1 MAENPNYRNSNGKYL
16 PNDPLKLERPLN
28 HIEMTYNLEL
38 IGKTIQGYK
47 VMGTGADG
55 SLDLVNDVNKTIK
68 IHRVV
73 SGDSDLISNGA
84 IEGEYVWLVDNY
96 TGGSASSLSG
106 TVTGHLIPDQDVT
119 YDLGSASNKFRDL
132 YLSNNTLY
140 LGENTISITDGLL
153 SINGLPLSADELLGD
168 DIESII
174 QNMLDTV
181 DLTESL
187 ASDVSS
193 IMDEATAS
201 IEANITSANDSVD
214 SRHSEISSEITGTKS
229 SIEDSV
235 SVLENRLAGD
245 ISDTNSIAE
254 LVSSTLD
261 NTTQSINSLIS
272 DTDDNINSIAE
283 LTSTEFLQVN
293 GSIETRVSGLQ
304 DYLNGEI
311 SDGNFVLDQKIDS
324 VSATLSDDITSAEA
338 NIRQDINALVTSSE
352 AFAQLSTSVETAFST
367 ASSETVAG
375 LESISSFLADEDEAI
390 LTETRSLNAA
400 ISTELT
406 NTNISLNTNTTAIA
420 TADAALIEL
429 EESLLAEISSE
440 SALSSADITSL
451 LQVTVSAD
459 EVVISETRALTAVI
473 SNELGQTNAGISSD
487 IIILATEDT
496 ALSNRIN
503 SLTATISNDTVE
515 TNAAINSAETALATE
530 DSALAT
536 RITDLT
542 ATVSGDKLATNAN
555 ISSVETAYADADS
568 AAINQAS
575 SLIAQLRS
583 DELTVTASIETNLT
597 ALVDEDAA
605 MLERVE
611 TLTTQI
617 STDKVANEA
626 SLSSIET
633 VYTTEDEA
641 LATRIDTLTASVST
655 EDVATDASLSSIET
669 AYANEDTALST
680 RITDLTATVS
690 GDKLLTD
697 AAISTAETAYATE
710 DEALSTR
717 ITDLTATV
725 SGDKLLAD
733 ANISS
738 VETAYA
744 GEDTA
749 LSTRITDLT
758 ASVSGEIVAT
768 NAAINSAE
776 TALATE
782 DAALSTRI
790 NELSASFTGS
800 GVVTQADITSIETA
814 YASEDSALTEK
825 INNLTATVSNE
836 SVETAANINTVET
849 ALALEDSALAERI
862 TDLTATVSGDKL
874 LTDAAISTAET
885 TLAAEDL
892 ALATRITDL
901 TATVSGEILAT
912 AAAINS
918 AETAY
923 ADEDTALA
931 GRITDLTATVS
942 GDKLLTDAAISTAE
956 TTLAAEDL
964 ALAGIIDS
972 LTATVSG
979 DKLLTDAAISTAE
992 TAFAAEDEALSTRIT
1007 DLTATVSGE
1016 IVATAAAI
1024 NSAETA
1030 YANEDEALATRI
1042 TDLTAT
1048 VSGDKLATNANIN
1061 SIETA
1066 YADEDTALAGKITDL
1081 TATVSG
1087 EIATTNAEIE
1097 TVESV
1102 LTSATLAAASRVDTL
1117 EAEYTIEDGSIT
1129 GVSANSAL
1137 KTTVD
1142 IAIATERTAAI
1153 SSTTSLIAVLDNKTA
1168 GVTTQQ
1174 KAEIDA
1180 LTGKVNAQYTLEVN
1194 ADGNVAG
1201 MKLGANAEGS
1211 SIAFTADSFKVSS
1224 EDVNGTLL
1232 TPFSI
1237 VNGQV
1242 AFNGAVSFTDGPQGP
1257 AGDPGVSSYTHIAY
1271 ANQISS
1277 GSGSGSGAVDASLFE
1292 GFSTTDSYNKEYIGQ
1307 FTSPYENTQSTNYAE
1322 SYNWSRIKGADGTD
1336 GVQGAAGSKGS
1347 DGSNY
1352 RAVNLV
1358 ATSYVVPY
1366 RNDGD
1371 RWFSN
1376 DINVKAKVLNTVGTV
1391 YYTFLLNDEVVQGPS
1406 TEIIYEYTPP
1416 AAYADMPDTIE
1427 VEIREGSGTSAV
1439 LARDQTTMA
1448 GLQSSKDGN
1457 DGIDAITVV
1466 LTNEAH
1472 SLPTTKDGVVNYDGS
1487 GTGIYVYEGVN
1498 QLTYDGS
1505 GTDEKTWKVKTATSN
1520 ITRGTLTDSGWYVTV
1535 GKHKEM
1541 DANTASITYTI
1552 YGRRADDTPFE
1563 FTKVQTF
1570 AKSIEGQT
1578 GAQGDKGLPGAQGTD
1593 GPGGAHARAV
1603 NLTSG
1608 KQVFFYNTSGATP
1621 SPATTVITATPLN
1634 TTGTPYYRFYKN
1646 DVLMPG
1652 GGTSSTY
1659 TYTPNASFLNMPDK
1673 IEVEMREG
1681 NNNTSTAILARDQIT
1696 MSAIKNVINGTQ
1708 GSPGTHGVN
1717 GITVILS
1724 NEAHTLPVT
1733 IAGVVS
1739 YTGSGTKIS
1748 VYEGA
1753 TELSYNGSGSSLS
1766 TWKITSGQTNIT
1778 RSTTLTDN
1786 GKSLTVGN
1794 HSGMNADTATI
1805 TYTISGRRANGDG
1818 FTFTKVQT
1826 FAKSKTGATGAKGAK
1841 GTKGDKGSQ
1850 GTNGSDPDTSQ
1861 FLTQSTLI
1869 DGATIETGILKNGN
1883 FEMPGFGSGAGAGA
1897 LATAPWNTYSTAGMG
1912 INLDKGAINAKNF
1925 YIDPAGNAKFRG
1937 DMDIEGNATIGGE
1950 LASNLFAVEP
1960 ESTDTNGFLVPRK
1973 LKFKDDVFFGD
1984 TQFNDFT
1991 ADFSTIAGDY
2001 ANRFDDLEWDDGDKG
2016 YSNDK
2021 LTLGVTL
2028 SHNYIKRNDTQIE
2041 VGDLVK
2047 LNESNELV
2055 RASSAQDNTIVGILW
2070 RDIDFTIKESPLDKF
2085 LPKGKDTSEKPQHY
2099 RDSLGTKIP
2108 VVDRDIKTIWKV
2120 ASIGDSREGTLTG
2133 MKACDQ
2139 NGLILTGDLVC
2150 SSDTP
2155 GYVMKQPVDYVI
2167 VGFENEVPIY
2177 EERQTIN
2184 SFTVGKCMEDCAF
2197 DTEGKAEGIYGYLY
2211 CG

>member
-1 MAENPNYRNSNGKYL
+1 MSQDYNNKDINGKQQPVYRSSL
-16 PNDPLKLERPLN
+16 GGRS
-28 HIEMTYNLEL
+28 IEHAEMDYNLGL
-38 IGKTIQGYK
+38 IGKTLQGYTI
-47 VMGTGADG
+47 MGSGSGG
-55 SLDLVNDVNKTIK
+55 SLDLVNDVDK
-68 IHRVV
+68 ILKLHKII
-73 SGDSDLISNGA
+73 STDTALIANG
-84 IEGEYVWLVDNY
+84 GKVDEYVWIIDSSSSN
-96 TGGSASSLSG
+96 GGGVNSS
-106 TVTGHLIPDQDVT
+106 LIPDQDGV
-119 YDLGSASNKFRDL
+119 YDLGSANRKFRDL
-132 YLSNNTLY
+132 YLTNNTIY
-140 LGENTISITDGLL
+140 LG
-153 SINGLPLSADELLGD
+153 
-168 DIESII
+168 
-174 QNMLDTV
+174 
-181 DLTESL
+181 
-187 ASDVSS
+187 
-193 IMDEATAS
+193 
-201 IEANITSANDSVD
+201 
-214 SRHSEISSEITGTKS
+214 
-229 SIEDSV
+229 EDSV
-235 SVLENRLAGD
+235 STSEGKIQVNNIPLIDESDFLAEIDERARLLGVETELRTVAVSSLNNKLTAINDETSAVAQSVLDLNTAFTADLTNAITGEQLARTEAISGINETLTSLSTGD
-245 ISDTNSIAE
+245 GAIAE
-254 LVSSTLD
+254 SITALDTKFTTELNDAITGETTARTEAVADINETLTALSDADGASAEARTALST
-261 NTTQSINSLIS
+261 SF
-272 DTDDNINSIAE
+272 
-283 LTSTEFLQVN
+283 STEITGAVSTETSAREQAILSEVEARTSEIKALADSVPSAFDATGLTTTLELETEA
-293 GSIETRVSGLQ
+293 STRVSQ
-304 DYLNGEI
+304 I
-311 SDGNFVLDQKIDS
+311 
-324 VSATLSDDITSAEA
+324 AAEA
-338 NIRQDINALVTSSE
+338 AERARLLGIETLARTTSDS
-352 AFAQLSTSVETAFST
+352 
-367 ASSETVAG
+367 
-375 LESISSFLADEDEAI
+375 
-390 LTETRSLNAA
+390 
-400 ISTELT
+400 
-406 NTNISLNTNTTAIA
+406 
-420 TADAALIEL
+420 
-429 EESLLAEISSE
+429 
-440 SALSSADITSL
+440 
-451 LQVTVSAD
+451 
-459 EVVISETRALTAVI
+459 
-473 SNELGQTNAGISSD
+473 
-487 IIILATEDT
+487 
-496 ALSNRIN
+496 
-503 SLTATISNDTVE
+503 
-515 TNAAINSAETALATE
+515 AIN
-530 DSALAT
+530 
-536 RITDLT
+536 
-542 ATVSGDKLATNAN
+542 
-555 ISSVETAYADADS
+555 
-568 AAINQAS
+568 
-575 SLIAQLRS
+575 
-583 DELTVTASIETNLT
+583 
-597 ALVDEDAA
+597 
-605 MLERVE
+605 E
-611 TLTTQI
+611 TLTTLNTANLATAQ
-617 STDKVANEA
+617 SVTDLNAEFTQELTDKVSGEALLRTEAIAGVNE
-626 SLSSIET
+626 SIT
-633 VYTTEDEA
+633 ALTTKDEA
-641 LATRIDTLTASVST
+641 IVLSVTNLGTKFTADIDEAITGESDIRT
-655 EDVATDASLSSIET
+655 EA
-669 AYANEDTALST
+669 
-680 RITDLTATVS
+680 ITDVTSQIV
-690 GDKLLTD
+690 
-697 AAISTAETAYATE
+697 AIS
-710 DEALSTR
+710 
-717 ITDLTATV
+717 
-725 SGDKLLAD
+725 D
-733 ANISS
+733 ANG
-738 VETAYA
+738 A
-744 GEDTA
+744 
-749 LSTRITDLT
+749 
-758 ASVSGEIVAT
+758 
-768 NAAINSAE
+768 N
-776 TALATE
+776 
-782 DAALSTRI
+782 
-790 NELSASFTGS
+790 
-800 GVVTQADITSIETA
+800 VT
-814 YASEDSALTEK
+814 
-825 INNLTATVSNE
+825 
-836 SVETAANINTVET
+836 
-849 ALALEDSALAERI
+849 
-862 TDLTATVSGDKL
+862 
-874 LTDAAISTAET
+874 
-885 TLAAEDL
+885 
-892 ALATRITDL
+892 
-901 TATVSGEILAT
+901 
-912 AAAINS
+912 
-918 AETAY
+918 
-923 ADEDTALA
+923 
-931 GRITDLTATVS
+931 
-942 GDKLLTDAAISTAE
+942 
-956 TTLAAEDL
+956 
-964 ALAGIIDS
+964 
-972 LTATVSG
+972 
-979 DKLLTDAAISTAE
+979 
-992 TAFAAEDEALSTRIT
+992 
-1007 DLTATVSGE
+1007 
-1016 IVATAAAI
+1016 
-1024 NSAETA
+1024 
-1030 YANEDEALATRI
+1030 
-1042 TDLTAT
+1042 
-1048 VSGDKLATNANIN
+1048 
-1061 SIETA
+1061 
-1066 YADEDTALAGKITDL
+1066 
-1081 TATVSG
+1081 
-1087 EIATTNAEIE
+1087 
-1097 TVESV
+1097 
-1102 LTSATLAAASRVDTL
+1102 RVDTL
-1117 EAEYTIEDGSIT
+1117 EAQYTITDGSIT
-1129 GVSANSAL
+1129 GVSESSAI

-1142 IAIATERTAAI
+1142 SAIATERTAAV
-1153 SSTTSLIAVLDNKTA
+1153 SSTTDLIAAAEGRVAVVTSQQTA
-1168 GVTTQQ
+1168 D
-1174 KAEIDA
+1174 IDT

-1257 AGDPGVSSYTHIAY
+1257 VGDPGVSSYTHIAY

-1277 GSGSGSGAVDASLFE
+1277 GSGSGSGAVDSSLFE
-1292 GFSTTDSYNKEYIGQ
+1292 GFSTTDSYNKQYIGQ

-1336 GVQGAAGSKGS
+1336 GVNGTDGVQGAAGSKGS
-1347 DGSNY
+1347 AGSNY

-1371 RWFSN
+1371 RWFIN
-1376 DINVKAKVLNTVGTV
+1376 DISVKAKALNTVGTV

-1439 LARDQTTMA
+1439 LARDQTTMN
-1448 GLQSSKDGN
+1448 GIRSSKDGIN
-1457 DGIDAITVV
+1457 GIDGIHGVDGITVV
-1466 LTNEAH
+1466 LSNEAH
-1472 SLPTTKDGVVNYDGS
+1472 SLPTTEDGVVNYDGS
-1487 GTGIYVYEGVN
+1487 GTGIYVYEGVR

-1505 GTDEKTWKVKTATSN
+1505 GINEQTWKITSATSN
-1520 ITRGTLTDSGWYVTV
+1520 ITRGTLTDNGKYVTV

-1541 DANTASITYTI
+1541 DANTASITYI
-1552 YGRRADDTPFE
+1552 ISGRRTDDTPFE

-1608 KQVFFYNTSGATP
+1608 KQVFFYNTSGTTP

-1696 MSAIKNVINGTQ
+1696 MSAIKNVANGTN
-1708 GSPGTHGVN
+1708 GTNGAKGTDGTHGVN

-1897 LATAPWNTYSTAGMG
+1897 LATSPWNTYSTAGMG

-1973 LKFKDDVFFGD
+1973 LKFKDDVYFGN

-2001 ANRFDDLEWDDGDKG
+2001 ANRFDDLEWDGGDKG
-2016 YSNDK
+2016 YNNNDEI
-2021 LTLGVTL
+2021 TRGVTL

-2085 LPKGKDTSEKPQHY
+2085 LPKGKDTSEKPHHY